1 MRYPVLSGFRPAALG
16 LLLLLAV
23 PACTPRISPPG
34 TAAAT
39 TPPET
44 SPVAAGATPQLLARQ
59 FSFTEGP
66 APDRAGNVYFTDQP
80 NNQIWRY
87 DFATRQLAVFLE
99 PAGRSNGLYFD
110 GRGNLLACA
119 DGQNELWSIAPDKTV
134 TVLLRNAGGRTLNG
148 PNDLWVHPKTQGIY
162 FTDPYYQRPYWTR
175 QAPDSLLGGR
185 HVYLLPPGPNQQPVR
200 VADQL
205 RQPNGIIGTPDG
217 RTLYVADIEA
227 NQTYRYDIA
236 PDGRLSN
243 RHLFAPLGSDGM
255 TLDREGNVYLTGEG
269 VTVYNPAGQRI
280 AHIAVPEKWTA
291 NVCFAGP
298 DRKTLFITASEGVY
312 LLAMRVAGAQ

>member
-1 MRYPVLSGFRPAALG
+1 MRYPVLSGFRPATLG
-16 LLLLLAV
+16 LALLLAA
-23 PACTPRISPPG
+23 PACTSRVGQPG
-34 TAAAT
+34 TAGANKQ
-39 TPPET
+39 EV

-80 NNQIWRY
+80 HNQIWRY
-87 DFATRQLAVFLE
+87 DFGTQKLGVFLE

-110 GRGNLLACA
+110 GQGNLLACA
-119 DGQNELWSIAPDKTV
+119 DGQNELWSIAPDETV
-134 TVLLRNAGGRTLNG
+134 TVLLRDAGGRTLNG
-148 PNDLWVHPKTQGIY
+148 PNDLWVNPKTQGIY

-185 HVYLLPPGPNQQPVR
+185 HVYYLPPGQSQPVQ

-227 NQTYRYDIA
+227 NQTYRYDIG
-236 PDGRLSN
+236 PTSRLSN
-243 RHLFAPLGSDGM
+243 RQPFAPLGSDGM
-255 TLDREGNVYLTGEG
+255 TLDREGNVYLTGDG
-269 VTVYNPAGQRI
+269 VTVYSPAGKLL
-280 AHIAVPEKWTA
+280 AHIALPEKWTA